1 MVFFVCLDGV
11 SADIISK
18 LRCETLNKCRST
30 ACLMMLPKRIKMDP
44 DLAAKIGGLV
54 GIHPIRK
61 SQMKYYQEHDLMG
74 KLYYSTNF

>member
-18 LRCETLNKCRST
+18 LRCELRKKCSST

-54 GIHPIRK
+54 GIHAIRK
-61 SQMKYYQEHDLMG
+61 SQMKNYQEHDLMG
-74 KLYYSTNF
+74 KL